1 MDICKRCRDILL
13 ECENI
18 VFAYIFGSFAQGNA
32 RADSDIDIAIY
43 LAAEIEIETYLDLKV
58 RLAEGCKREVDLV
71 ILNEANPFLRHE
83 IQRNNILLFSRDK
96 ALETHY
102 KIKTLF
108 EYSDVKKYLD
118 LHYSRTIQRLK
129 EEVRSHSQ

>member
-32 RADSDIDIAIY
+32 GADSDIDVAIY

-71 ILNEANPFLRHE
+71 ILNEANPFLRYE

-96 ALETHY
+96 TLETHY
-102 KIKTLF
+102 KVKTLF

-118 LHYSRTIQRLK
+118 LHYSKTIKRLK
-129 EEVRSHSQ
+129 EEVRSHS

>member
-1 MDICKRCRDILL
+1 MCKRCKDILL
-13 ECENI
+13 GCDKI
-18 VFAYIFGSFAQGNA
+18 VFAYIFGSFAQGKA

-43 LAAEIEIETYLDLKV
+43 LAAAIELETYLEIKV
-58 RLAEGCKREVDLV
+58 CLAEGCKREVDLV
-71 ILNEANPFLRHE
+71 ILNEATPFLRYE
-83 IQRNNILLFSRDK
+83 IQRNNIPLFSRDR
-96 ALETHY
+96 ALETQY

-118 LHYSRTIQRLK
+118 LYYSKTIQRLK

>member
-18 VFAYIFGSFAQGNA
+18 VFAYIFGSFALGNA

-43 LAAEIEIETYLDLKV
+43 LAAEIGIETYLDLKV

-71 ILNEANPFLRHE
+71 ILNEANPFLRYE

-96 ALETHY
+96 TLETHY
-102 KIKTLF
+102 KVKTLF

-118 LHYSRTIQRLK
+118 LHYSKTIKRLK
-129 EEVRSHSQ
+129 EEVRSHS